1 MATKRKTVLEKF
13 RTFFKGLSLY
23 DRSSIWILLTA
34 LRSCDRDNTHR
45 IKLLTTCRLRTA
57 IFGSVLGDKDYISG
71 CGAETRRKELT
82 AEEIVE
88 AEKLLNE
95 TPYHFKHHLL
105 NAIECL
111 EEMNCE
117 HISDLIVFKK
127 KFRS

>member
-1 MATKRKTVLEKF
+1 MATKRETVLEKF
-13 RTFFKGLSLY
+13 RTFFKGLNLY
-23 DRSSIWILLTA
+23 DRNVIWILLTA
-34 LRSCDRDNTHR
+34 LRSCDMDNTDR
-45 IKLLTTCRLRTA
+45 IKQLTTCRLRIA
-57 IFGSVLGDKDYISG
+57 IFGPELSNRDHISG
-71 CGAETRRKELT
+71 CGAETRREKLT